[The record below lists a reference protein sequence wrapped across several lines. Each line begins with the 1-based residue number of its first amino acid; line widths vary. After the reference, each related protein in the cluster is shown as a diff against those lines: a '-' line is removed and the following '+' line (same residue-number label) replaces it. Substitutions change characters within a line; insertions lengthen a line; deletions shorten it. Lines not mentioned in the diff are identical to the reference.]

1 MVVGNKLKRVSN
13 AFDKILLSDDG
24 HKTFRLDVERE
35 RHGYYSGNRAVK
47 LSGHAFS
54 GRNDVV
60 DELHLI
66 KMEDKRN

>member
-1 MVVGNKLKRVSN
+1 
-13 AFDKILLSDDG
+13 
-24 HKTFRLDVERE
+24 LDVERE